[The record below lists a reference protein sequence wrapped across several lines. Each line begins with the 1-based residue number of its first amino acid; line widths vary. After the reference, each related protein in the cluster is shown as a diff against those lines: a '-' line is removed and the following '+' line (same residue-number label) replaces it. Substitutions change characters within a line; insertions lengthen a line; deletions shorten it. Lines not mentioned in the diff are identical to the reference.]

1 MESFVKTNEIDW
13 QTSSAQISVLLIAEV
28 ALVRVALRQL
38 LSRAAEVVIVGEAGA
53 SQALGIVHQFLPDIA
68 LVDAHRID
76 ETLTGFLRRLTA
88 ISAKTHAIVLSDSDF
103 GNGVVQAAEAG
114 AWGYLPRDV
123 SETELV
129 RAVRLVGG
137 GRAVMGC
144 WLAPDQFM
152 GLKELASRRAEL
164 ALPLSQKESSVME
177 AMAQGHTDTQIA
189 KGLGLSVPTVKTHVR
204 SILRKTSAR
213 NRAGAIAA
221 AFRSGV
227 LR

>member
-1 MESFVKTNEIDW
+1 
-13 QTSSAQISVLLIAEV
+13 
-28 ALVRVALRQL
+28 
-38 LSRAAEVVIVGEAGA
+38 
-53 SQALGIVHQFLPDIA
+53 
-68 LVDAHRID
+68 
-76 ETLTGFLRRLTA
+76 
-88 ISAKTHAIVLSDSDF
+88 
-103 GNGVVQAAEAG
+103 
-114 AWGYLPRDV
+114 
-123 SETELV
+123 
-129 RAVRLVGG
+129 
-137 GRAVMGC
+137 
-144 WLAPDQFM
+144 M